1 MKEKKSLKKII
12 IYGTLILVSLLLV
25 GGFCCWWF
33 GWFNSKPSKESST
46 QSVKPIDAEKRMQE
60 LITDNQAF
68 NNVLTEIEN
77 IRYQHYP
84 ATYLDLKN
92 QEEEKKGLI
101 EVFKTIINS
110 YQTKYKNLKD
120 IKEAEKTEQQKKE
133 TAAKNAKER
142 LVSELATLQSKEPQK
157 TPKEDEE
164 KEAKNQIAILSYQ
177 IKSLEKSKIET
188 KINNARGKLE
198 TLQGEI
204 NDLERQINVI
214 TSLEENQQ
222 VFQREELNDL
232 QNQKEDKEKQKN
244 DLNSS
249 LTNDEETKKNLE
261 SEIKKLQSQLLSNNN
276 NLDEINRNLS
286 NITPNEIGRLVREL
300 ETLQSKEEAKTQEE
314 NKETA
319 ARTQKEKLKAES
331 NYLDKFITFL
341 RNLKYNDDI
350 WKSNEENEDEEQ
362 SQIDV
367 VEVFIVHNR
376 SINDVLIKQLI
387 NQLQNESKDI
397 SFELFQAVNDI
408 NLKEEEIKATEN
420 NLELMAIKRNLLIA
434 QQILK
439 QYYVELNNFLTQQ
452 NNPSQL
458 LIHQR
463 ALSELKYYLLRAI
476 EATDQIER
484 QNKLSENEKDEV
496 KAKGKNIISFVANI
510 IGNNYITHRKI
521 QEKTAKSL
529 PESIIKKS
537 KEELKYW
544 QKNIVLPYK
553 GEIKEENIEQ
563 QKLLKL
569 IITNPKKDP
578 NSEKSEIAFTFKET
592 QPSTATTPSAAEKTQ
607 PAAGVPHPDTV
618 TTPSDQPIQPE
629 NPEVN
634 QHKFEFEKAETILHQ
649 WPSVFEKQFDNDFK
663 TKFSELMGERRY
675 EEFKKQ
681 IAFEGGFNQLTNQ
694 SNLGYRFLALGCQT
708 NFAND
713 INNPDFID
721 LLENIFDF
729 GWQAR

>member
-510 IGNNYITHRKI
+510 IGNNYIMISSTKI
-521 QEKTAKSL
+521 EPVESNNFVEKK
-529 PESIIKKS
+529 
-537 KEELKYW
+537 
-544 QKNIVLPYK
+544 
-553 GEIKEENIEQ
+553 
-563 QKLLKL
+563 
-569 IITNPKKDP
+569 
-578 NSEKSEIAFTFKET
+578 
-592 QPSTATTPSAAEKTQ
+592 
-607 PAAGVPHPDTV
+607 
-618 TTPSDQPIQPE
+618 
-629 NPEVN
+629 
-634 QHKFEFEKAETILHQ
+634 
-649 WPSVFEKQFDNDFK
+649 
-663 TKFSELMGERRY
+663 M
-675 EEFKKQ
+675 
-681 IAFEGGFNQLTNQ
+681 
-694 SNLGYRFLALGCQT
+694 
-708 NFAND
+708 
-713 INNPDFID
+713 
-721 LLENIFDF
+721 
-729 GWQAR
+729 

>member
-1 MKEKKSLKKII
+1 M
-12 IYGTLILVSLLLV
+12 LLV

-84 ATYLDLKN
+84 ATYLDLKRK
-92 QEEEKKGLI
+92 EKEKKVLI
-101 EVFKTIINS
+101 KDFKTIIS
-110 YQTKYKNLKD
+110 HYQTKYKNLKNR
-120 IKEAEKTEQQKKE
+120 KEGEKTQKE
-133 TAAKNAKER
+133 TEENAAK
-142 LVSELATLQSKEPQK
+142 
-157 TPKEDEE
+157 
-164 KEAKNQIAILSYQ
+164 
-177 IKSLEKSKIET
+177 
-188 KINNARGKLE
+188 
-198 TLQGEI
+198 
-204 NDLERQINVI
+204 
-214 TSLEENQQ
+214 
-222 VFQREELNDL
+222 
-232 QNQKEDKEKQKN
+232 
-244 DLNSS
+244 
-249 LTNDEETKKNLE
+249 
-261 SEIKKLQSQLLSNNN
+261 
-276 NLDEINRNLS
+276 
-286 NITPNEIGRLVREL
+286 NEIGRLVREL
-300 ETLQSKEEAKTQEE
+300 ETLQNEKTTKEAEKTK
-314 NKETA
+314 KEDKKNA
-319 ARTQKEKLKAES
+319 ARTQKEKLEAES
-331 NYLDKFITFL
+331 KYLDKFITFL
-341 RNLKYNDDI
+341 GKLEYNNDI
-350 WKSNEENEDEEQ
+350 CESNK
-362 SQIDV
+362 
-367 VEVFIVHNR
+367 VFIDHKQSFNNVL
-376 SINDVLIKQLI
+376 IKQLIKQLI

-408 NLKEEEIKATEN
+408 NLKEEEIKLKEEEIKATKN
-420 NLELMAIKRNLLIA
+420 NLELMAIKRNLLIT

-476 EATDQIER
+476 EVTDQIER

-510 IGNNYITHRKI
+510 IGNNSITNPKI
-521 QEKTAKSL
+521 QEETGSDL
-529 PESIIKKS
+529 
-537 KEELKYW
+537 KEKLKYW

-592 QPSTATTPSAAEKTQ
+592 QPST
-607 PAAGVPHPDTV
+607 V
-618 TTPSDQPIQPE
+618 TTSSAQPIQPE

-634 QHKFEFEKAETILHQ
+634 QLQFEFEKAEIILQ
-649 WPSVFEKQFDNDFK
+649 WPSVFEEQFDNDFK
-663 TKFSELMGERRY
+663 TKFSELMDETRY
-675 EEFKKQ
+675 KEFKNQ
-681 IAFEGGFNQLTNQ
+681 IASEGGFNQLTNQ

-713 INNPDFID
+713 INNPHFID

>member
-101 EVFKTIINS
+101 EDFKNIIKN

-120 IKEAEKTEQQKKE
+120 IKEKEKTQKE
-133 TAAKNAKER
+133 AEENAAKNKKER
-142 LVSELATLQSKEPQK
+142 LVKELATLQSKEPQK

-198 TLQGEI
+198 TLQGKI
-204 NDLERQINVI
+204 DGLKTQINGI

-222 VFQREELNDL
+222 VFKREELNDL

-476 EATDQIER
+476 EVTDQIER

-510 IGNNYITHRKI
+510 IGNNSITNPKI
-521 QEKTAKSL
+521 QEETAKSP

-537 KEELKYW
+537 QEKLKYW

-649 WPSVFEKQFDNDFK
+649 WPSVFEEKFDADFK
-663 TKFSELMGERRY
+663 TKFSELMDETRY
-675 EEFKKQ
+675 KEFKNQ
-681 IAFEGGFNQLTNQ
+681 IASEGGFNQLTNQ

-713 INNPDFID
+713 INNPHFID

>member
-142 LVSELATLQSKEPQK
+142 LVKELATLLQSKEPQK

-177 IKSLEKSKIET
+177 IKSLEKRKIET
-188 KINNARGKLE
+188 RINKTRGQLE

-222 VFQREELNDL
+222 VFKREKLNNL
-232 QNQKEDKEKQKN
+232 KNPKEDKEKQKN
-244 DLNSS
+244 DLKSS
-249 LTNDEETKKNLE
+249 LTNDEKTKINLE
-261 SEIKKLQSQLLSNNN
+261 SEIKKLHSQLLSNNN
-276 NLDEINRNLS
+276 NLDEINLNLS
-286 NITPNEIGRLVREL
+286 KITPNEIGRLVREL

-319 ARTQKEKLKAES
+319 ARTQKDKLEAES
-331 NYLDKFITFL
+331 KYLDQFITFL
-341 RNLKYNDDI
+341 GNLEYNDDI

-367 VEVFIVHNR
+367 VEVFIKHNPL
-376 SINDVLIKQLI
+376 INNVLIKQLI

-420 NLELMAIKRNLLIA
+420 NLELMEIKKNLLIA

-496 KAKGKNIISFVANI
+496 KAKGENIISFVANI
-510 IGNNYITHRKI
+510 IGNNFITHRKI
-521 QEKTAKSL
+521 QEETAKSL

-537 KEELKYW
+537 KEKLQYL

-563 QKLLKL
+563 KKLLKL

-592 QPSTATTPSAAEKTQ
+592 QPSTATTPS
-607 PAAGVPHPDTV
+607 
-618 TTPSDQPIQPE
+618 DQPIQPE

-649 WPSVFEKQFDNDFK
+649 WPSVFEEKFDADFK
-663 TKFSELMGERRY
+663 TKFSELMDETRY
-675 EEFKKQ
+675 KEFKNQ
-681 IAFEGGFNQLTNQ
+681 IASEGGFNQLTNQ

-713 INNPDFID
+713 INNPHFID